1 MLTQIISG
9 TSDAGESQTDEKLT
23 DIIGN
28 KIKADTF
35 SSLSKVF
42 METEVKE
49 NSQLSATKSVVNTE
63 TDMIVIEDVDNEIDK
78 SISSMEEKFGDANL
92 STHIEKLESEEMAT
106 LVVSQTTI
114 EHQID
119 NIMQKESEDIEAS
132 ENTLDSGASVERTN
146 IQALESEFEIKS
158 NSDLHSE
165 VVSTN
170 PEHDAAH
177 GYVDV
182 KPIDVGTEMNI
193 EISNVDI
200 ESKEC
205 SSSNGHDK
213 GNSRSEDKQIANTAL
228 SMIKFDSKA
237 LIADEP
243 LDSVTNGKPIDSD
256 YETSYESVRSCPGNL
271 KTDSNSESES
281 EEPTPEDP
289 VTDDE
294 WLVETKYFDEIA
306 IHVANV
312 EEKCKDVLNEPC
324 AGNIKHGE
332 QATDEIV
339 EVEKPIEAESTNIKE
354 ITEQTEIVE
363 IAMSENTLDN
373 TVEHELNC
381 NVSSTYPVRVVG
393 NMNSECVDNEIN
405 IVLNVDEHSEIS
417 NFSDESCADKLQS
430 ETNSINETAQSAAQN
445 KVEKPIEGMLT
456 EIATNLLD
464 ETESSTERVE
474 ENLKDIS
481 IENAVKFER
490 DKFAVDTERT
500 FVATKDDFA
509 FETDATI
516 QKIENTLVPARS
528 IPIESNPIHTTT
540 GKNSR
545 DASIQ
550 TTKLEVEQL
559 TTENTPTVR
568 TQPQNEDEDIHAIVY
583 DIMVGVDKLFAKNF

>member
-1 MLTQIISG
+1 MLTQIISD

-23 DIIGN
+23 DIIAN

-35 SSLSKVF
+35 SSL
-42 METEVKE
+42 ETEVKE
-49 NSQLSATKSVVNTE
+49 NSQLSVNNE

-132 ENTLDSGASVERTN
+132 ENTLDVERTN
-146 IQALESEFEIKS
+146 IQALGSEFEIKS

-170 PEHDAAH
+170 PGHDAAH
-177 GYVDV
+177 VNVDV

-193 EISNVDI
+193 EISNVDR

-205 SSSNGHDK
+205 NSSNGHDK
-213 GNSRSEDKQIANTAL
+213 GNSRSEDKQIANSAL
-228 SMIKFDSKA
+228 SMIKFDSKTE
-237 LIADEP
+237 IADEP
-243 LDSVTNGKPIDSD
+243 LDFVTNGKPIDSD
-256 YETSYESVRSCPGNL
+256 YETSYESVRSSPCNL

-281 EEPTPEDP
+281 EGPTPGDP

-312 EEKCKDVLNEPC
+312 EEKRKDVLNEPC

-339 EVEKPIEAESTNIKE
+339 EVEKPTEAESTNIKE

-373 TVEHELNC
+373 AVEHESNC

-393 NMNSECVDNEIN
+393 NNDLLIHMNSECVDNEIN
-405 IVLNVDEHSEIS
+405 IVVLNVDEHSELT

-430 ETNSINETAQSAAQN
+430 ETNSINETAQSAAQH

-456 EIATNLLD
+456 ENATNLLD
-464 ETESSTERVE
+464 ETESSIERVE

-481 IENAVKFER
+481 IENAVKFES
-490 DKFAVDTERT
+490 DKFSVDTERT

-509 FETDATI
+509 FKTDATI
-516 QKIENTLVPARS
+516 QKIENTLVPAHS
-528 IPIESNPIHTTT
+528 IAIESNPIHATT